1 MLRFVQPLPDFPLI
15 SGVDIDTAH
24 LNKKTLMFDM
34 NALLA
39 DAAGV
44 TQPVAHTAKTLDN
57 FPLIPQKSKK
67 RLDVSSQL
75 HLDIG
80 FDTEYVYNP
89 ATKQNDIL
97 SYQSYVVLPDGTG
110 VPGIL
115 YPASAHKKDR
125 LSLKN
130 FLAKTLT
137 PLLKNEQI
145 NEWPGSIT
153 LYAHF
158 LRADVASFSDF
169 WSDHKIL
176 LKGIRSTVSSFK
188 NRYGIDF
195 DEVETRREKNSL
207 IMFDKRT
214 SPPRCSNVTFTDT
227 LLITPGG
234 MGLAE
239 CGQLLGLPKLTI
251 PAPYSISDMRQ
262 YLKGDRRGF
271 EAYAV
276 RDAEIAV
283 RYALQVKSFCTESLM
298 IERVPTTIGAM
309 AVSRFLKTIDESGIS
324 SEICM
329 GTRTVSKQCWNP
341 DTQGFRTVKTRQSI
355 PARELYETFPINC
368 YHGGRNE
375 CYMMGITPEREWYDY
390 DLAGAYTTGLLD
402 ILQPDYDNIFHSRNP
417 EDYCG
422 HVMGFALVSFQFP
435 DSVRFPCL
443 PVRTEQFG
451 LFFPLAGE
459 SWATAPEIALA
470 LSLGA
475 EITIQ
480 QGIIVP
486 WRMDEPHDA
495 TNLRKQECS
504 VFLPFV
510 QQVREN
516 RNHHDKG
523 SLEEKFWKE
532 IGNSLYGKL
541 AQGLHAKT
549 AFDTARGLNSPLPPS
564 SVTQPFFAA
573 HVTGFVRAVVG
584 ELMNALPT
592 NATVVSVTTDGF
604 LTDVS
609 LENIDMSGPLSSRF
623 QALCDIADPGSSM
636 LTCKHQV
643 RQLVAMKTRGQ
654 LTYKESEGFPIVHAR
669 AGVKPPA
676 DIPRDGYNRYMV
688 DLYINRAPGQKL
700 RRGSLISTR
709 DMWLNESDLVAVESE
724 IRLNLEFDFKRQLIT
739 PTMNEGHLLM
749 HSRPWDDMSQALKQ
763 RQLFDDWRQT
773 HALKDEADWEDW
785 CDFLYCRNVFTPLKL
800 KVGQNRSDDVLVRL
814 FLRALAQHQW
824 GLTPDDRKRQTSVE
838 IAAWLVEAGY
848 SVTPSDVKNAGR
860 AKLPPIIFD
869 SLTARMNR
877 LMDLIKLV
885 YPGFALPSA
894 VL

>member
-1 MLRFVQPLPDFPLI
+1 
-15 SGVDIDTAH
+15 
-24 LNKKTLMFDM
+24 M

-39 DAAGV
+39 NAAGV
-44 TQPVAHTAKTLDN
+44 TQSDSRPTKTLDS
-57 FPLIPQKSKK
+57 FPLLPQKSKK

-89 ATKQNDIL
+89 QTKQNDIL

-195 DEVETRREKNSL
+195 DEVENRREKNSL
-207 IMFDKRT
+207 ITFDKRT
-214 SPPRCSNVTFTDT
+214 SPPRCSNVTFIDT

-234 MGLAE
+234 MGLSE
-239 CGQLLGLPKLTI
+239 CGELLGLPKLTI
-251 PAPYSISDMRQ
+251 PAPYSISDMRH

-271 EAYAV
+271 EAYAL

-283 RYALQVKSFCTESLM
+283 RYALQVKSFCAESLM
-298 IERVPTTIGAM
+298 ITRVPATIGGIG
-309 AVSRFLKTIDESGIS
+309 VSRFLKTINESGIS

-329 GTRTVSKQCWNP
+329 GTRTVTKQCWNP
-341 DTQGFRTVKTRQSI
+341 ETQGFRTVKTRQSI

-486 WRMDEPHDA
+486 WHLYESGDV
-495 TNLRKQECS
+495 TNSREQECS

-516 RNHHDKG
+516 RNRHAKG

-549 AFDTARGLNSPLPPS
+549 AFDTTRGLNSPLPPS

-584 ELMNALPT
+584 ELMNALPP
-592 NATVVSVTTDGF
+592 NAIVVSVTTDGF

-676 DIPRDGYNRYMV
+676 DIPRDDYNRYMV
-688 DLYINRAPGQKL
+688 DLYINRAPGHKL

-749 HSRPWDDMSQALKQ
+749 HSRPWDDMSKALKQ

-773 HALKDEADWEDW
+773 HALKDEADWDDW
-785 CDFLYCRNVFTPLKL
+785 CDFLYCRNVYTPLKL

-824 GLTPDDRKRQTSVE
+824 GLTPDDKKRQTSTEV
-838 IAAWLVEAGY
+838 AAWLVAAGY
-848 SVTPSDVKNAGR
+848 SVTASDVKNAGR
-860 AKLPPIIFD
+860 AKLPPIIFG
-869 SLTARMNR
+869 SLTSRMNR
-877 LMDLIKLV
+877 LMDLIKPV